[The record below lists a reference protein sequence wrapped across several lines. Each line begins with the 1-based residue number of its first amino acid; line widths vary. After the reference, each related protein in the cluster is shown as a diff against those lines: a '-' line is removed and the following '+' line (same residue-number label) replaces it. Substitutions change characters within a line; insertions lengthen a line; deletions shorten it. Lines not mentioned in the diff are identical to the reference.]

1 MEEQN
6 KDIVLSI
13 LKRIF
18 GNPKSDYT
26 NQVQYE
32 FNCPSKICKND
43 RNKFNLNFNYN
54 KVAFH
59 CFKCGYHGAI
69 HSVVFDYGKEEDVKR
84 INLLYPKSEHKIF
97 KKSVLEN
104 IESTSTCELPA
115 DYRPLT
121 DIYDSKYYRMAI
133 KYLEKRKVSKE
144 TIKKYELGYTE
155 SGDRKFR
162 IIVPSRNSKGE
173 INYYDARSFL
183 SNSKH
188 PYLKP
193 PQPDKLSIIF
203 NEYNINFDLPVYV
216 VEGVFDLFPLPN
228 CVALLGKDLS
238 PFLIAKF
245 LKHKTKINNEV
256 LAALKLNG
264 FDDETG
270 KKIIT
275 AIVSGL
281 VPHTKISY

>member
-144 TIKKYELGYTE
+144 TIKKYEDYVKQSVAYDFSKPDEMLYFVGK
-155 SGDRKFR
+155 RVIKWFR
-162 IIVPSRNSKGE
+162 DEKSTVNRIT
-173 INYYDARSFL
+173 RSL
-183 SNSKH
+183 RIR
-188 PYLKP
+188 
-193 PQPDKLSIIF
+193 D
-203 NEYNINFDLPVYV
+203 
-216 VEGVFDLFPLPN
+216 FPFTVIPCCN
-228 CVALLGKDLS
+228 TS
-238 PFLIAKF
+238 
-245 LKHKTKINNEV
+245 
-256 LAALKLNG
+256 
-264 FDDETG
+264 
-270 KKIIT
+270 
-275 AIVSGL
+275 IVSRRVRVFPSIAL
-281 VPHTKISY
+281 EL